1 MKLLKLYSLL
11 LLSIWLV
18 ACGDEDNSEPPA
30 ELMSFLPSAQLDF
43 NWSSETFSGAEQQY
57 LQIESLVLNDRVVT
71 SGRDGIVYSVNTEDG
86 EVLQTVKTN
95 KSISGGV
102 GGNESI
108 WLLTSTSGELVAVD
122 AKQGVVAWLLNLP
135 SEVLSQPV
143 VYDDLAFVR
152 TVDGQTL
159 CIDLLLK
166 GDIKWTYKQT
176 EPSLTLRGS
185 SAPVISRD
193 KLFVGMPNG
202 RLVALSHA
210 DGSVLWDIALAV
222 PQGHS
227 EIQRLT
233 DIDGHAE
240 LYGYVLYAAS
250 YQGRVAAIDTQ
261 QGRILWARDFSSYTG
276 VTVDDKTLFSSDDKS
291 HVWALDRYNG
301 ATLWKQDK
309 LQARNVTRPVIM
321 GDYVVV
327 GDYDGYLH
335 VMSRFDGHFVARVQV
350 GDDENDDIGENGIV
364 VTPKVVG
371 DNIIVT
377 TRNGRLHSYSLSKLT
392 STE

>member
-1 MKLLKLYSLL
+1 MKLLKLYVLTFLCSYL
-11 LLSIWLV
+11 I
-18 ACGDEDNSEPPA
+18 ACGDEDNAEPPA
-30 ELMSFLPSAQLDF
+30 ELVSFQATAELEL
-43 NWSSETFSGAEQQY
+43 NWSSETFSGVEQQY
-57 LQIESLVLNDRVVT
+57 LQIEPLVLDDRIVT
-71 SGRDGIVYSVNTEDG
+71 SGRDGVVYSVNAVDG
-86 EVLQTVKTN
+86 DVLQEFDTTTSV
-95 KSISGGV
+95 SGGV
-102 GGNESI
+102 GGNDSV
-108 WLLTSTSGELVAVD
+108 WLLTSTSGELIAVD
-122 AKQGVVAWLLNLP
+122 GEKGDVIWRLNMP
-135 SEVLSQPV
+135 SEALSRPV
-143 VYDDLAFVR
+143 VYKDIAFVR

-159 CIDLLLK
+159 SIDLVK
-166 GDIKWTYKQT
+166 GDIRWSYKQT

-185 SAPVISRD
+185 SSPVISRD
-193 KLFVGMPNG
+193 KLFVGLPNG
-202 RLVALSHA
+202 RLVALSHN

-240 LYGYVLYAAS
+240 LYGFVLYAAS

-276 VTVDDKTLFSSDDKS
+276 VTVDDKTLYSSDENS
-291 HVWALDRYNG
+291 HIWALDRYNG

-309 LQARNVTRPVIM
+309 LQARQVTRPLLT
-321 GDYVVV
+321 GDYVIV

-335 VMSRFDGHFVARVQV
+335 VLSRFDGHFVARVQV

-364 VTPKVVG
+364 ITPTLVD